1 MKLGLLG
8 DIHANRL
15 ALAVVLDAA
24 TKANVDA
31 LLITGDL
38 VGYYFSP
45 KAILELLQPWERY
58 TVRGNHEEMLSR
70 CRLNPEALSAV
81 RNRYGSGIDE
91 ALAQLS
97 TAELDV
103 LCGLPHP
110 LPLVFDGRKV
120 LLCHGAPHE
129 IDCYVYPD
137 SDLAVLDG
145 AALTEFDLVVTGHT
159 HYPMQKT
166 LGEKTLLVNPGSVG
180 QPRNRVP
187 GAHWAIFDTVSRDV
201 EFRMEPYDPSALVRE
216 CELRHPEL
224 PYLSEVLLRK

>member
-15 ALAVVLDAA
+15 ALGVVLDAA
-24 TKANVDA
+24 AKENVDA

-45 KAILELLQPWERY
+45 KAILDLLQSWQRY
-58 TVRGNHEEMLSR
+58 MVRGNHEEML
-70 CRLNPEALSAV
+70 CRGRQDPGTLAAV
-81 RNRYGSGIDE
+81 RMRYGSGIDE

-97 TAELDV
+97 GAELDV

-110 LPLVFDGRKV
+110 LPLEFDGRKI

-137 SDLAVLDG
+137 SDLAMLDG
-145 AALTEFDLVVTGHT
+145 RALTEFDLVVTGHT

-180 QPRNRVP
+180 QPRNRQP
-187 GAHWAIFDTVSRDV
+187 GAHWALYDTERGAVS
-201 EFRMEPYDPSALVRE
+201 FRCEPYDCSPLQAEARS
-216 CELRHPEL
+216 RHPEL
-224 PYLSEVLLRK
+224 PYLADVLGRI

>member
-1 MKLGLLG
+1 MKVGILG
-8 DIHANRL
+8 DIHGNDY
-15 ALAVVLDAA
+15 ALRAVLHAA
-24 TKANVDA
+24 SSLGVEQWLN
-31 LLITGDL
+31 TGDL
-38 VGYYFSP
+38 IGYYFAP
-45 KAILELLQPWERY
+45 GRVMELLYGLECCS
-58 TVRGNHEEMLSR
+58 VRGNHEEMLSR
-70 CRLNPEALSAV
+70 CRLDPEALPAV
-81 RNRYGSGIDE
+81 RSLYGSGIDE

-97 TAELDV
+97 GAELDV

-110 LPLVFDGRKV
+110 LPLVFDGRKI

-180 QPRNRVP
+180 QPRNRQP
-187 GAHWAIFDTVSRDV
+187 GAHWALYDTERGAVS
-201 EFRMEPYDPSALVRE
+201 FRCESYDCAPLQAEARS
-216 CELRHPEL
+216 RHPEL
-224 PYLSEVLLRK
+224 PYLADVLGRI